1 MDPDVELSKSN
12 RLLIVLLS
20 DRAPTVDRTQTIYRD
35 PTVDRT
41 SSIYRDPT
49 VDHTSIVDRT
59 SSTSID
65 KFIKWT
71 REIATR
77 DLTTRDINNIDLGI
91 SLCLPKCVTAPRNDT
106 IKHTHFYRES
116 NSGISA
122 LIDYASRNALDRA
135 ADRVGDL
142 TQKQQIFRRFEHIAD
157 ARICMER
164 NSDPDKE
171 NTSNPITTT
180 TVGTY
185 PSIDAFPLEEHLDVD
200 EFFYFDSEYH
210 TPNYRNTLV
219 RVNLNNNDLYGLL
232 YYRDPHV
239 HTYKKRVPWR
249 EFLKLPGTFLDDDQL
264 FSMFSRWFFLN
275 QLTKEHGDTFI
286 EDTYDQVVF
295 VTESMFD
302 DNGMSAELTQEVAK
316 YLTSGMA
323 GSDAPKEEDMII
335 SAFGLEDEI
344 PQQRSM
350 CENALRS
357 RDLWIPRQFD
367 ADVAVSATP
376 NTNRTPRSHSLVVTS
391 RTFATPYLRFFEEC
405 LVLHGNL
412 YFMKMHT
419 ETIETDKQWDLNDV
433 MELYLDELESGRN
446 GRAM

>member
-20 DRAPTVDRTQTIYRD
+20 DRAPTVDRA
-35 PTVDRT
+35 P
-41 SSIYRDPT
+41 
-49 VDHTSIVDRT
+49 IVDRT
-59 SSTSID
+59 STTTID

-91 SLCLPKCVTAPRNDT
+91 SFCLPKCVTAPRNDT

-135 ADRVGDL
+135 ADRVGDC

-164 NSDPDKE
+164 SSDPDKE

-249 EFLKLPGTFLDDDQL
+249 EFLKLPGTFLDEDQL

-286 EDTYDQVVF
+286 EDTYDQVMF

-316 YLTSGMA
+316 YLEAYTLWSTSVVT

-344 PQQRSM
+344 PQQLTREFGQEDEKDDTIRCASVRRS
-350 CENALRS
+350 
-357 RDLWIPRQFD
+357 DLWIPRQFD
-367 ADVAVSATP
+367 ADVAVSATT